1 MVKRD
6 CRLCREEET
15 LSSILGRETIESL
28 LYGMFNPES
37 LRSRGEQ
44 KLDLDAMIKD
54 YVRQMGDGDE
64 LSYGY
69 AGWTRQYLEWHMK
82 LKKAREKAW
91 EEILEKILRG
101 ELAPSD
107 LPLDQM
113 VKHFS
118 EKMGEELETEGLLDL
133 VTENYGQH
141 QAYVYYALTAKSEKV
156 IAQKVLEEAF
166 ANLQKLGI
174 GLHEVGKTGFGV
186 FPSHII
192 REYDEFLHT
201 YDMLDIQETLMST
214 ALRDPEEM
222 EILTSD
228 LKARIPLHMAKSSNA
243 IVIDKSGSMNGYKL
257 RGAVMAALGLRELL
271 ETEYKEDTL
280 HVIAYDHRP
289 YILSPGDIVRLVAH
303 SWTDIGQAV
312 DMTRTVLSR
321 EEGNRNLFLITDG
334 EPTSSC
340 YQDQTPEE
348 SALRAAYMAGRDDVR
363 MNIIMLDSRPGLR
376 RFCERMAALNGN
388 ATIAFV
394 DNPLNLKEFVI
405 KSYIHYRH
413 TLTNEP

>member
-1 MVKRD
+1 MKPE
-6 CRLCREEET
+6 CRLCEEDET
-15 LSSILGRETIESL
+15 LSSILGRETVESL

-37 LRSRGEQ
+37 MRSKGEQ
-44 KLDLDAMIKD
+44 KFDIDAMIKD
-54 YVRQMGDGDE
+54 YVRQMGDSDE
-64 LSYGY
+64 PSYRY
-69 AGWTRQYLEWHMK
+69 AGWTRRYLEWHKK
-82 LKKAREKAW
+82 LQKAREKAW
-91 EEILEKILRG
+91 EEILEKIMRG
-101 ELAPSD
+101 EIKPSD

-118 EKMGEELETEGLLDL
+118 ERMGEELKKEGLLDL
-133 VTENYGQH
+133 VMERYGHQ
-141 QAYVYYALTAKSEKV
+141 QAYMYYALTAKSEKV

-166 ANLQKLGI
+166 AHLQKFGT
-174 GLHEVGKTGFGV
+174 GLHEIAKTGFGIY
-186 FPSHII
+186 PSHII

-201 YDMLDIQETLMST
+201 YDMLDVQETLIST
-214 ALRDPEEM
+214 ALRDPQGM
-222 EILTSD
+222 DFLRSD
-228 LKARIPLHMAKSSNA
+228 LKARIPLHKAKSSNA

-257 RGAVMAALGLRELL
+257 KGAVMAALGLRELL

-312 DMTRTVLSR
+312 DMTRKILSK

-340 YQDQTPEE
+340 YPDQTPEE
-348 SALRAAYMAGRDDVR
+348 SALRATYMAGRDDIR

-376 RFCERMAALNGN
+376 RFCEQMATLNGN

-394 DNPLNLKEFVI
+394 DDPLNLKEFVI
-405 KSYIHYRH
+405 KSYIQYRRV
-413 TLTNEP
+413 LANRP